1 MINVDDK
8 SGIKLNLSRDENEIL
23 FKARDILNKVSSELW
38 DASWEQGSE
47 QALDACYKTSKTA
60 QSIDKIIKEKWEPNY
75 D

>member
-8 SGIKLNLSRDENEIL
+8 LGVKLNLSRDENEIL

-60 QSIDKIIKEKWEPNY
+60 QAIDKIIREKWEPSY